1 MRIMN
6 RLVATLL
13 LFGYVM
19 MVPFCFFGGM
29 LMTNAHTMDMIGNP
43 VHQMDGCTMP
53 MMGCANSGAMGA
65 FDVALHH
72 VDMYLSISQ
81 TPLTTLSSITAMTL
95 VLLFVVLTYRVLG
108 VLFAQSAPRLFARRT
123 DKLRSRV
130 RQQLLTWLSLFETS
144 PNFA

>member
-29 LMTNAHTMDMIGNP
+29 LMANAHTMDMIGSP

-53 MMGCANSGAMGA
+53 MAQCANSGAMGA

-81 TPLTTLSSITAMTL
+81 TPFVALSLIVAMTL
-95 VLLFVVLTYRVLG
+95 VFLFVVGTHRLLTVL
-108 VLFAQSAPRLFARRT
+108 VTQSAPRLFARRT
-123 DKLRSRV
+123 DELRSRV